1 MRNHPARG
9 EGASAEIAL
18 LIACTR
24 SRLDARAAECVR
36 TLAANVRDWPALVEL
51 GRRHRLV
58 PLLYTHLNT
67 VATDLLPDETR
78 RVLRD
83 EFAAN
88 AARNLALGAELLAM
102 VELLAS
108 RGINALPYK
117 GPILAQ
123 CIYGS
128 LASRQMKDVDILVR
142 PRDVKAAVASL
153 ASRGYERVT
162 SALPG
167 ARRLGLEHQC
177 VLTRPVDDVIIELH
191 WSVVPRALA
200 PAVTLDDLWPNRLH
214 TTILGKPLSSPSH
227 EDTLVVLCIHGAKH
241 QWARLEWVCGVAE
254 LIRSKPVDWHKVHAR
269 AKYWHAGRML
279 STGLLLAAELLEAP
293 VPDAILERAR
303 RDVQAV
309 SLSSGVLDRMFAD
322 EEAMSDRRVVR
333 SFQLGAQE
341 SRWDR
346 ARYRWLRPLI
356 DSARKS
362 ARLAD
367 WLYGLR

>member
-1 MRNHPARG
+1 MHNNAVLADG
-9 EGASAEIAL
+9 VSTEIAL

-24 SRLDARAAECVR
+24 SQLDARAVERVR
-36 TLAANVRDWPALVEL
+36 TLAARVRDWASLVEL
-51 GRRHRLV
+51 GQRHRLV
-58 PLLYTHLNT
+58 PLLYTHLT
-67 VATDLLPDETR
+67 AAAGDLVPDETR
-78 RVLRD
+78 RALRD

-88 AARNLALGAELLAM
+88 AATNLALGAELLAI
-102 VELLAS
+102 VQLLAS
-108 RGINALPYK
+108 RGIDALPYK

-142 PRDVKAAVASL
+142 PRDVKAVVASL
-153 ASRGYERVT
+153 ATRGYERVT

-167 ARRLGLEHQC
+167 ARHLGLEHQC
-177 VLTRPVDDVIIELH
+177 VLTRFEDDVIIELH

-200 PAVTLDDLWPNRLH
+200 PAVTLEDLWPNRLH
-214 TTILGKPLSSPSH
+214 TSILGRALPSPSH

-254 LIRSKPVDWHKVHAR
+254 LIRSKPVDWHKVQDRAKHWHAR
-269 AKYWHAGRML
+269 RML

-293 VPDAILERAR
+293 VPDAILERVR
-303 RDVQAV
+303 RDAQAV
-309 SLSSGVLDRMFAD
+309 SLASSVRDRMFAD

-341 SRWDR
+341 GLWDR